1 MGNPAIVLDLIDAF
15 RRSKTMF
22 TAATMGVFDRTPAT
36 LNDLARDL
44 NASTGALERL
54 LDGCV
59 GLGLLVRDGGTY
71 RNTETADEYL
81 RRSSA
86 STLVGYVTYSDRVL
100 YPLWGN
106 LGDAVREGSHRWQ
119 QTFGVDGPIF
129 NHFFR
134 TPEARAEFLLG
145 MHGLGVAS
153 SAHVVAAFDL
163 SRYRKMVDLGGGTGH
178 LPMAAADRY
187 PEMQV
192 AVFDLPGAVETAKQ
206 FVDSRVELIAG
217 DFFTDALPEADLY
230 AVGRILHDWSET
242 KIRTLLARVFD
253 SLPSGGALLIA
264 ERLLHPDKTGPVTA
278 LMQSLN
284 MLCCTE
290 GKERTLT
297 EYEALLREAGFGHVE
312 GAITGTVLDAVIARK
327 S

>member
-1 MGNPAIVLDLIDAF
+1 MSNPALVLDLIDAF

-22 TAATMGVFDRTPAT
+22 TAATMGVFDRTPST
-36 LNDLARDL
+36 LADLARDL
-44 NASTGALERL
+44 NANADSLERL

-59 GLGLLVRDGGTY
+59 GLGLLVHEGEIY
-71 RNTETADEYL
+71 RNSEVTDEYL
-81 RRSSA
+81 RRSSPK
-86 STLVGYVTYSDRVL
+86 TLVGYVTYSDRVL
-100 YPLWGN
+100 YSLWGN
-106 LGDAVREGSHRWQ
+106 LGDAVREGSHRWL
-119 QTFGVDGPIF
+119 QTFGVEAPIF

-153 SAHVVAAFDL
+153 SAKVVAAFDL
-163 SRYRKMVDLGGGTGH
+163 SGYRKLIDLGGGTGH

-187 PEMQV
+187 PGLQV

-217 DFFTDALPEADLY
+217 DFFTDPLPPSDLF
-230 AVGRILHDWSET
+230 AVGRILHDWSEP
-242 KIRTLLARVFD
+242 KIRTLLAKIHA
-253 SLPSGGALLIA
+253 SLPAGGALLIA
-264 ERLLHPDKTGPVTA
+264 ERLLHPDKSGPVTA

-290 GKERTLT
+290 GKERTLE
-297 EYEALLREAGFGHVE
+297 EYTALLQEAGFQQVE
-312 GAITGTVLDAVIARK
+312 GAVTGAVLDAVIARK
-327 S
+327 V